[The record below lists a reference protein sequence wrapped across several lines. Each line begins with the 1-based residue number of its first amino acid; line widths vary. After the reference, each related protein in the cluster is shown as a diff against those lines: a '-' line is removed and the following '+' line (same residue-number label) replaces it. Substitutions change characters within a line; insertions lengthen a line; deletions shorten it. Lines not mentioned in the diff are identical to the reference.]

1 MSELKV
7 YLAGGMNKDWRYDL
21 KNTIKNRFYI
31 NYKWYTDPTENNTDI
46 PVEYTSLDI
55 LKIKR
60 SDIVFCY
67 MEKDNPSGIGLSA
80 EIGYA
85 KALNKTIIFVN
96 ESESKYFKFVEEL
109 SDVVYNNLKD
119 GVDFLAK
126 CLKGA

>member
-1 MSELKV
+1 
-7 YLAGGMNKDWRYDL
+7 
-21 KNTIKNRFYI
+21 
-31 NYKWYTDPTENNTDI
+31 
-46 PVEYTSLDI
+46 
-55 LKIKR
+55 
-60 SDIVFCY
+60 